1 LLKGNLK
8 TLKMLYPKS
17 VSEFQDILDND
28 KKVVVDFYAEWCG
41 PCKKIAPLFEAMSK
55 QYKDTINFV
64 KVNVDEAEDIAN
76 LYDVSS
82 LPTFISF
89 QNK

>member
-1 LLKGNLK
+1 
-8 TLKMLYPKS
+8 MLYPKS